1 MPSQQQ
7 RQQRQ
12 QHMTAHLP
20 RERHRAPQH
29 QACIRIAGGIFPHWL
44 KAARCLNQ
52 GLRCAR
58 AGCLAACEAAG
69 AMRSIQCSVS
79 LKHQDVHSM
88 WLDQGLRCS
97 RARGFA
103 SCKASG
109 SSALG
114 RHEAHSDETT
124 RRSCA
129 AVQPLAG
136 RHATS
141 KAAGSQPQS
150 LSHIRPACKSHYIPC
165 QPEGCIHKAS
175 PFSPASCTT
184 HAATGGS

>member
-1 MPSQQQ
+1 VPSQQQ

-141 KAAGSQPQS
+141 KAAGSQPPS
-150 LSHIRPACKSHYIPC
+150 SPLLFHCNPPPPALPLFPNTTLFRSPPC
-165 QPEGCIHKAS
+165 VQVTLHPM
-175 PFSPASCTT
+175 PT
-184 HAATGGS
+184 